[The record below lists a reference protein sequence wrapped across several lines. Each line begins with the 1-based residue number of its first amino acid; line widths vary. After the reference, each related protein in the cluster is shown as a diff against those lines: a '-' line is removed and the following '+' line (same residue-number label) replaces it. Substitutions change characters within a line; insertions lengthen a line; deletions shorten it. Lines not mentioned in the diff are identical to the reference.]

1 MDRVSI
7 GIPVY
12 GSQSKDWWGPFVKQA
27 AELYK
32 QNIELVELHIA
43 SSMMTD
49 VNRNH
54 IVDDFLKTDSEWL
67 RWLDADNVDKLGST
81 RRLLDTRK
89 SLVSGVYV
97 KRIEK
102 GGNVAYFK
110 TDDGAS
116 YKEVV
121 GYTPGEI
128 FPVDAAGLGGCLVH
142 RRVFEDIKRD
152 HFMFN
157 IDGGGIVTVHKDD
170 IEGDVF
176 DGATDEHDGKLIDG
190 VLRLRLNQSKGSRPF
205 AFYVLGFGRTE
216 DYGFFEMAKRS
227 GHQLWLDTGV
237 EIGHLGE
244 KIYTPAD
251 IREKE
256 LQELRMK

>member
-1 MDRVSI
+1 
-7 GIPVY
+7 
-12 GSQSKDWWGPFVKQA
+12 
-27 AELYK
+27 
-32 QNIELVELHIA
+32 
-43 SSMMTD
+43 
-49 VNRNH
+49 
-54 IVDDFLKTDSEWL
+54 
-67 RWLDADNVDKLGST
+67 VDKLGST

-227 GHQLWLDTGV
+227 GHKLWLDTGV

-256 LQELRMK
+256 LQELRLK